1 MISYLIKVTIIWVIF
16 LCLYE
21 WLFRRNP
28 SFTLNRLYLF
38 GALAVGLIV
47 PLIALD
53 IPLFQNKVSGIT
65 ARNNGIQNLDPAITT
80 SAQHVDNTAQTI
92 NWYSVIKWLY
102 IAGAALFALMSFRE
116 VILIIRTAIY
126 GRFIAVQGHKIFSSE
141 KRHAPFS
148 FMGWIFISCPEQYTD
163 QELNYI
169 LNHEDAHNSQKHW
182 LDAILM
188 QLIIIIFWFH
198 PLVWCFRQMVKLTH
212 EYEADH
218 MAAVDNAYDY
228 GHFLLQQTL
237 LKGTPGIAHSFH
249 FSPIKNR
256 ITMLTNT
263 KKKNS
268 WKYLFAIPVL
278 LTCTFVFA
286 KSNPSSQRVRVGNVT
301 TYNGH
306 RFFWGKDMVDS
317 VQVVDPVTGET
328 TWVVTKL
335 PGRIYKMD
343 NDSVY
348 SEEEQGI
355 RKAEFKH
362 QNQDFYEYVSSK
374 FKEQFSNFPDSIRSI
389 NIWNIVIDELG
400 KVVYYDMRVGVD
412 WKYYDLSSAGPDFA
426 TYSKTIEKIIGES
439 PDWTPAMSNG
449 KNIKVTMPHGFNVFF
464 KPMKARLITPAK
476 K

>member
-1 MISYLIKVTIIWVIF
+1 MISYLIKVTIIWAIF

-28 SFTLNRLYLF
+28 SFTLNRFYLF
-38 GALAVGLIV
+38 GALVAGLIV

-53 IPLFQNKVSGIT
+53 IPLFQNKVSGI
-65 ARNNGIQNLDPAITT
+65 AAISNGIQNFDPTVTT
-80 SAQHVDNTAQTI
+80 SAQQVDNTTRTI
-92 NWYSVIKWLY
+92 NWYGVIKWLY
-102 IAGAALFALMSFRE
+102 IVGAALFALMSFRE

-126 GRFIAVQGHKIFSSE
+126 GRFITVQGHKIFSSE

-148 FMGWIFISCPEQYTD
+148 FMGWIFISHPEQYTD

-169 LNHEDAHNSQKHW
+169 LNHEDAHNSHKHW

-198 PLVWCFRQMVKLTH
+198 PLVWRFRQMVKLMH

-256 ITMLTNT
+256 ITMLTNSN
-263 KKKNS
+263 KKNS
-268 WKYLFAIPVL
+268 WRYLFAIPVL

-286 KSNPSSQRVRVGNVT
+286 KSNPSSQRVRLENVT

-306 RFFWGKDMVDS
+306 RFYWEEDMVDS
-317 VQVVDPVTGET
+317 IQVMDVITRET
-328 TWVVTKL
+328 TWVVTNL
-335 PGRIYKMD
+335 RGRISKMD
-343 NDSVY
+343 KDSVY
-348 SEEEQGI
+348 AQEELGI
-355 RKAEFKH
+355 RKAQFKH
-362 QNQDFYEYVSSK
+362 ENKDFQEYITSR
-374 FKEQFSNFPDSIRSI
+374 FKSQFPGLPDSIS
-389 NIWNIVIDELG
+389 NISVMNVVIDEAG
-400 KVVYYDMRVGVD
+400 AVVYYDIRCYTG
-412 WKYYDLSSAGPDFA
+412 KNYDLTLVGSPLALYGKA
-426 TYSKTIEKIIGES
+426 IEKIIDES
-439 PDWTPAMSNG
+439 PKWSSAMSNG
-449 KNIKVTMPHGFNVFF
+449 VPIKVALPSVFHIYV
-464 KPMKARLITPAK
+464 KP
-476 K
+476 